1 MEKKVGVLPFS
12 FGCVS
17 QTSVA
22 VGEVQSKKGKQE
34 SKYKSSISL
43 VMDVADDVNIVP
55 HVIKFLIQMRRIEEE

>member
-1 MEKKVGVLPFS
+1 MEKKVGLLPFS

-22 VGEVQSKKGKQE
+22 LGEVQSKKVKQE

-43 VMDVADDVNIVP
+43 VMAIADDANIAP
-55 HVIKFLIQMRRIEEE
+55 HVIKFLIQMRRIK